1 MHTYV
6 PLEVLTG
13 GWELLCYGGT
23 LVAALFSYLLL
34 WR

>member
-1 MHTYV
+1 MHCHI

-23 LVAALFSYLLL
+23 LVAALLSYLLL
-34 WR
+34 GR